1 MLKEKAEL
9 YYLSGYNCAECMLHA
24 ANDVYAL
31 GLDEHAMRL
40 AAGFGG
46 GMQVGEVCGAL
57 TGAICAIASRYVE
70 TKAHDT
76 PALPPLT
83 KELVRRFQ
91 AQFHALRC
99 AEIKPQC
106 FQPATRCLQTVHQ
119 AADLLEELLTEWDA
133 RAELL

>member
-76 PALPPLT
+76 P
-83 KELVRRFQ
+83 
-91 AQFHALRC
+91 H
-99 AEIKPQC
+99 
-106 FQPATRCLQTVHQ
+106 
-119 AADLLEELLTEWDA
+119 
-133 RAELL
+133 

>member
-1 MLKEKAEL
+1 MLKDLAAK
-9 YYLSGYNCAECMLHA
+9 YYQQGYNCAETIIRAGNEYYNLE
-24 ANDVYAL
+24 
-31 GLDEHAMRL
+31 LDENAFRITG
-40 AAGFGG
+40 AFGG
-46 GMQVGEVCGAL
+46 GLQVGDVCGAL

-76 PALPPLT
+76 PALAPLT

-119 AADLLEELLTEWDA
+119 AADLLEGLLTEWDA
-133 RAELL
+133 RTELL